1 MKTEMIHKTVT
12 VLTNPA
18 CFSVVRSKYD
28 FPKGLPKIFKSRL
41 KKKKK
46 IKLKC
51 ARFFCVNV
59 SKIHGFESSY

>member
-41 KKKKK
+41 KKKR
-46 IKLKC
+46 KL
-51 ARFFCVNV
+51 N
-59 SKIHGFESSY
+59 